1 MLLQENQG
9 GVQPSTDM
17 FRAAMRH
24 LPGNVAVIT
33 VGTGSER
40 SGLVVTSAVSLAA
53 DPPLVMACVNRSSSS
68 WPLFRRF
75 GHFGI
80 NSLAGHQQDIAERFS
95 GLHGCKGT
103 QRYANAEWTTLST
116 GAPLLV
122 DATVSLDCT
131 LEETI
136 DRATHSII
144 IGRVNAIRVNE
155 GQDALIYWHGG
166 YRTLER

>member
-1 MLLQENQG
+1 MLLQEDHG
-9 GVQPSTDM
+9 GVKPTTDT
-17 FRAAMRH
+17 FRAAMQH
-24 LPGNVAVIT
+24 LPGNVAVVT

-53 DPPLVMACVNRSSSS
+53 DPPLVMVCVNRSSSS
-68 WPLFRRF
+68 WPLFHRF
-75 GHFGI
+75 GHFGV
-80 NSLAGHQQDIAERFS
+80 NSLAAHQQDIAERFS
-95 GLHGCKGT
+95 GRHGCKGSE
-103 QRYANAEWTTLST
+103 RYVNAEWTTLST

-131 LEETI
+131 LEEMI

-155 GQDALIYWHGG
+155 DQGALIYWHGG
-166 YRTLER
+166 YRTLQR